1 MIIIMI
7 TITIIMI
14 IVIIITIM
22 IIIIIIIIIITTI
35 TIIIIIIIIIIITII
50 IIKKEV
56 SSFPV
61 LYFMKYVWFFLRLKF
76 YSKRIFSLQVLCK
89 EGWGLT
95 DRVDQ
100 GCEFW
105 YKNFDISVLT
115 EKFPIPRRY
124 GFLQFLIFRS
134 ASTRFLIKCLYIN
147 KKMCKD

>member
-1 MIIIMI
+1 MIMIIIMI
-7 TITIIMI
+7 
-14 IVIIITIM
+14 IVITIM
-22 IIIIIIIIIITTI
+22 IIIIIIIIIIITTI
-35 TIIIIIIIIIIITII
+35 TIIIIIIITII

-95 DRVDQ
+95 DWVDQ

-105 YKNFDISVLT
+105 YKNFDISVLI

>member
-1 MIIIMI
+1 MIMIIIMI

-22 IIIIIIIIIITTI
+22 IIIIIIIITTI
-35 TIIIIIIIIIIITII
+35 TIIIIIITII

-100 GCEFW
+100 GCECW
-105 YKNFDISVLT
+105 YKNFDISVLI

>member
-1 MIIIMI
+1 MIMI
-7 TITIIMI
+7 IIMI

-22 IIIIIIIIIITTI
+22 IKIIIIMIIIIT
-35 TIIIIIIIIIIITII
+35 TIIIIIIIII
-50 IIKKEV
+50 KKEI

-95 DRVDQ
+95 DWVDQ

-105 YKNFDISVLT
+105 YKNFDISVLI

>member
-1 MIIIMI
+1 MIMIIIMI

-22 IIIIIIIIIITTI
+22 IIIIIIIMIIIITTI
-35 TIIIIIIIIIIITII
+35 TIIIIIIII

-61 LYFMKYVWFFLRLKF
+61 LYFMKYVWFFFRLKF

-105 YKNFDISVLT
+105 YKNFDISVLI

-124 GFLQFLIFRS
+124 GFLQFLIFRR